1 MLVSPAFKKAIKDGC
16 FIAVLVEIEH
26 PDGTGYFWEG
36 VGELDYDG
44 HKWKGAG
51 LVGGISQNRRS
62 VDLRIDEMT
71 IWANGLDSQEVAA
84 LDDNVKNRVARIKLA
99 ALNDNRRVVA
109 THDAEELLLDY
120 QRDVIAENGAASVE
134 IKAQAGLWMLERS
147 TDAVYSQEAAQVEFP
162 DETGFSKVPEMQN
175 KDTPWS
181 QT

>member
-1 MLVSPAFKKAIKDGC
+1 MLISPAFKKAIRDGC
-16 FIAVLVEIEH
+16 FVAVLLEVEH

-36 VGELDYDG
+36 VGTLRYDG
-44 HKWKGAG
+44 NDWKGAA

-71 IWANGLDSQEVAA
+71 LWLNGLDAGEVAA
-84 LDDNVKNRVARIKLA
+84 LDDNVKNRVARIRLA

-109 THDAEELLLDY
+109 VHDAEELLLDY
-120 QRDVIAENGAASVE
+120 QRDVIGEDGSASIEV
-134 IKAQAGLWMLERS
+134 KGQAGLWMLERS

-162 DETGFSKVPEMQN
+162 DETGFSKLPEMQN